1 VSGDS
6 GSFASVG
13 LHVGSDGWVTC
24 HHHGDKTP
32 GSSGADGD
40 GTTKATDPKAA

>member
-6 GSFASVG
+6 GSFVSVG
-13 LHVGSDGWVTC
+13 LYVGSDGWVTC

-32 GSSGADGD
+32 GSSGADGAIK
-40 GTTKATDPKAA
+40 TAESKAA